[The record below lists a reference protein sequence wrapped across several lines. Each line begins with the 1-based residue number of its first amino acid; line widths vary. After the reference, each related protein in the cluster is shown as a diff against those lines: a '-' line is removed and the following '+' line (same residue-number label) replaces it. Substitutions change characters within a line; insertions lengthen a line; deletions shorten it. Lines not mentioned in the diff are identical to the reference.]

1 MGRQKK
7 KKPMVFFFKAV
18 GIKPAAFVFKES
30 VFQRSQY
37 KLFLK
42 GVLQ

>member
-18 GIKPAAFVFKES
+18 GFKPAAFVFKES
-30 VFQRSQY
+30 RIIFFN

-42 GVLQ
+42 GVPK